1 MRELIYLLENKWIIR
16 EKDKDLYYNTKDK
29 LKDFKDFIKDK
40 LGYQLFFTSDF
51 IKLEKLPGKAEPWM
65 RIEGFDQNTQYA
77 LLCVILMFLEDKE
90 KGEQFVL
97 SQLTDYIQAQW
108 MDKENPIDW
117 TKYELRKRFI
127 KVLKYC
133 QDINLIR
140 TNDGSE
146 MYFADSLEAE
156 VLYENVG
163 MSKYL
168 VNRFWDDISNFK
180 NYKDFED
187 NEYNKFD
194 EDKGVIR
201 KYRVYRSLVMS
212 PVIYKYDGYE
222 NDLIYIK
229 NYRSMLEN
237 DIEKYL
243 DAELHI
249 HKNSAMI
256 LLPNGSYKDVF
267 PNNRNISDIVL
278 QVCYLI
284 RQKYIENID
293 NKNNSDSITNFNTN
307 TNSNTENFLTD
318 GKLDIPQEEFE
329 NIIKNCAKSYSDGWS
344 KNFREMSLNKL
355 TEEIIFEMKDYQLI
369 DVDKINDRIII
380 LPLAGKFIGQYPK
393 DYKAGG
399 TQNV

>member
-16 EKDKDLYYNTKDK
+16 EADKDLYYSTKDK
-29 LKDFKDFIKDK
+29 LKNFKDFIKDK
-40 LGYQLFFTSDF
+40 LGYQLIFTSDF
-51 IKLEKLPGKAEPWM
+51 IKLEKIPGKPEPWM
-65 RIEGFDQNTQYA
+65 RIEGFDQNIQYA
-77 LLCVILMFLEDKE
+77 LLCIILMFLEDKE

-97 SQLTDYIQAQW
+97 SQLTDYIQTQW
-108 MDKENPIDW
+108 TDKENPIDW

-133 QDINLIR
+133 TDTNLIK

-168 VNRFWDDISNFK
+168 VNRFWDDISSFK
-180 NYKDFED
+180 TYKDFED

-194 EDKGVIR
+194 EDKGVLR
-201 KYRVYRSLVMS
+201 KNRVYRSLVMA
-212 PVIYKYDGYE
+212 PVTYKYDGYE
-222 NDLIYIK
+222 NDLVYIK

-237 DIEKYL
+237 DIGKYL
-243 DAELHI
+243 DAKLHI

-256 LLPNGSYKDVF
+256 ILPNGSFKDVF
-267 PNNRNISDIVL
+267 PNNRNISDIML
-278 QVCYLI
+278 QICYLI

-293 NKNNSDSITNFNTN
+293 SYNNINANINNNF
-307 TNSNTENFLTD
+307 NTENFLSD
-318 GKLDIPQEEFE
+318 GKLDIPLEEFE
-329 NIIKNCAKSYSDGWS
+329 ILIKNCADLYGGGWS
-344 KNFREMSLNKL
+344 KYFREISLNKL

-369 DVDKINDRIII
+369 ELDKINDRIII
-380 LPLAGKFIGQYPK
+380 LPLAGKFIGRYPK

>member
-1 MRELIYLLENKWIIR
+1 
-16 EKDKDLYYNTKDK
+16 
-29 LKDFKDFIKDK
+29 
-40 LGYQLFFTSDF
+40 LGYQLIFTSDF
-51 IKLEKLPGKAEPWM
+51 IKLEKIPGKAEPWM
-65 RIEGFDQNTQYA
+65 RIEGFDQNIQYA
-77 LLCVILMFLEDKE
+77 LLCIILMFLEDKE

-117 TKYELRKRFI
+117 TKYELRKKFI

-133 QDINLIR
+133 TDINIIR

-146 MYFADSLEAE
+146 MYFVDSLEAE

-168 VNRFWDDISNFK
+168 VNRFWDDISSFK
-180 NYKDFED
+180 SYKDFED

-194 EDKGVIR
+194 EDKGVVR
-201 KYRVYRSLVMS
+201 KNRVYRSLVMS
-212 PVIYKYDGYE
+212 PVAYKYDGYD

-237 DIEKYL
+237 DMSRYL

-267 PNNRNISDIVL
+267 PNNRNISDIML
-278 QVCYLI
+278 QVCYLF
-284 RQKYIENID
+284 RQEYMEYF
-293 NKNNSDSITNFNTN
+293 NNNDSGTSSDSDNIL
-307 TNSNTENFLTD
+307 SD
-318 GKLDIPQEEFE
+318 GKIDIPLEKFE
-329 NIIKNCAKSYSDGWS
+329 NIIKKCADLYSEGWS

-355 TEEIIFEMKDYQLI
+355 IEEIIFEMKDYQMI
-369 DVDKINDRIII
+369 NVDKINDRIII
-380 LPLAGKFIGQYPK
+380 LPLAGKFIGKYPK

-399 TQNV
+399 AQNVKMENE